1 MSQVQS
7 AYSPKAVGVSSISLP
22 KRRLSHRYVIND
34 AKLLLEMTERDGL
47 RSPNF
52 SFDPL
57 QRSLSV
63 KQQITL
69 WHLRVQK
76 SSSLVYIY
84 LYQGSREAVGK
95 SAEATGEDAPTIW
108 ITDFTIHIINPESE
122 ETMYTSTSDSRYKR
136 VICNESPGSCHNFSI
151 RYADIDTYLCHGTL
165 TVQFEATLFCLTD
178 PVESVN
184 EQRRQME
191 DKLNILAGS
200 KSLFEDKLLSDVTIK
215 RGDAE
220 FKAHKAILASQ
231 SPVFKKMLESDMK
244 EQRTNVIEISDVD
257 QAVISDMLAY
267 LYTGSAPHMDTLV
280 KELFDVAD
288 RYELSQLFAM
298 CEDKLLLE
306 MSVENAMELLILADM
321 HNSSYL
327 KKACLNYI
335 YCNSASVR
343 STSQWKELKKNC
355 DRHAA
360 LLVEALEYIP

>member
-7 AYSPKAVGVSSISLP
+7 ASSPKAVGVSSISLP
-22 KRRLSHRYVIND
+22 KRLLSHRYVIND
-34 AKLLLEMTERDGL
+34 AKLLLEMTESDGL

-52 SFDPL
+52 SFDPP

-63 KQQITL
+63 QQQITL

-76 SSSLVYIY
+76 SGNYVYVY

-95 SAEATGEDAPTIW
+95 NAKAISEDAPTTW
-108 ITDFTIHIINPESE
+108 ITDYTIHFINPESG
-122 ETMYTSTSDSRYKR
+122 ETMYASTSDSRYKR
-136 VICNESPGSCHNFSI
+136 VICNESPGACHNFSI
-151 RYADIDTYLCHGTL
+151 KYADMDKYLCHGTL

-178 PVESVN
+178 PIESVN
-184 EQRRQME
+184 ERRKPME
-191 DKLNILAGS
+191 DKLNVLAGN
-200 KSLFEDKLLSDVTIK
+200 KSLFEDKVFADAMIK
-215 RGDAE
+215 CGDAE
-220 FKAHKAILASQ
+220 FKAHKAILVSQ

-267 LYTGSAPHMDTLV
+267 FYTGSAPHMDTLV
-280 KELFDVAD
+280 KELFNVAD
-288 RYELSQLFAM
+288 RYELSQLFTM
-298 CEDKLLLE
+298 CEDKLMLE
-306 MSVENAMELLILADM
+306 MSVENVMELLILADM